1 MSSQR
6 TIQFSGRSDPA
17 RAGDAEGEGLE
28 PSGWLR
34 LEQQR
39 RLAELMGRWWEARDS
54 GNLLPPIEQAEL
66 EALARA
72 VLRPAADE
80 SGW

>member
-6 TIQFSGRSDPA
+6 TIQLSGRSDPA
-17 RAGDAEGEGLE
+17 KAGGAEGLE
-28 PSGWLR
+28 PTGWLM

-54 GNLLPPIEQAEL
+54 GSLLPPIEQAEL

-72 VLRPAADE
+72 VLRPAAYE

>member
-6 TIQFSGRSDPA
+6 TIQLSDRSDPA
-17 RAGDAEGEGLE
+17 KAGDAEGLE
-28 PSGWLR
+28 PSGWLI

-39 RLAELMGRWWEARDS
+39 RLAELMGLWWEARGS

-72 VLRPAADE
+72 ILRPSADE

>member
-1 MSSQR
+1 MNNQR
-6 TIQFSGRSDPA
+6 TIQFSGRSNPDK
-17 RAGDAEGEGLE
+17 AGEAEGLE
-28 PSGWLR
+28 PSGSLIP
-34 LEQQR
+34 EKQR

-72 VLRPAADE
+72 VLRPSADE
-80 SGW
+80 SGG

>member
-1 MSSQR
+1 MSSQP
-6 TIQFSGRSDPA
+6 TIQLSGRSAPA
-17 RAGDAEGEGLE
+17 KAGDAEGQE
-28 PSGWLR
+28 PSDWLI

-39 RLAELMGRWWEARDS
+39 RLAELMRRWWEARDS

-72 VLRPAADE
+72 VLRPSADE